1 MKLTVAA
8 IILLSSI
15 ATSFA
20 GNFTL
25 IPKNKIVQACAV
37 TCQNNF
43 DLCVNLTFP
52 ASTAANGRHPTNNAN
67 TTTGNWQLSGGPKS
81 LFIVLP
87 GELTRL
93 RATS

>member
-37 TCQNNF
+37 ACQNNF
-43 DLCVNLTFP
+43 DLCVKLNIPPPQPPPTVGTQQTTPTLPLVIGNCQGDLNLCLL
-52 ASTAANGRHPTNNAN
+52 SCRANPRG
-67 TTTGNWQLSGGPKS
+67 
-81 LFIVLP
+81 
-87 GELTRL
+87 
-93 RATS
+93 